1 MQLAS
6 FEEVEI
12 SFVQF
17 LLDVGWREE
26 KMWKALD
33 PGKGPASNTPR
44 LFWSPATTPDNAP
57 NFVGLNRKQMLC
69 RWTHCPLPVF

>member
-17 LLDVGWREE
+17 LLDLGWREE

-33 PGKGPASNTPR
+33 PGKGPASNTP
-44 LFWSPATTPDNAP
+44 PALLEPGHHT
-57 NFVGLNRKQMLC
+57 
-69 RWTHCPLPVF
+69 